1 MLGKLFGGGAKPKPQ
16 AAAPIDAQGTIDK
29 LDTQCK
35 FVAQRIKKI
44 EGERD
49 QLKRDAV
56 AK

>member
-29 LDTQCK
+29 LEAQCR

-49 QLKRDAV
+49 
-56 AK
+56 